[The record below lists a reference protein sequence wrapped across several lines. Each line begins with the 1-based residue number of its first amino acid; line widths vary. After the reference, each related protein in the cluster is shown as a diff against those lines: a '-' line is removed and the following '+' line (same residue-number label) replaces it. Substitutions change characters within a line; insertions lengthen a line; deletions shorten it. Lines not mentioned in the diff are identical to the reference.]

1 MWREL
6 RFLHKKYFFIVE
18 KEAFLSSCQLHIV
31 PREKSD
37 EQLLQ
42 EMRKNGWNANSRW
55 IRESYQDWIYQQEE
69 DIGEEYLEL
78 QKRKR
83 ALDECID
90 KNGYKK

>member
-1 MWREL
+1 M
-6 RFLHKKYFFIVE
+6 K
-18 KEAFLSSCQLHIV
+18 
-31 PREKSD
+31 
-37 EQLLQ
+37 
-42 EMRKNGWNANSRW
+42 KNGWNANSRW

-90 KNGYKK
+90 KNAYKK

>member
-1 MWREL
+1 MPTVGE
-6 RFLHKKYFFIVE
+6 
-18 KEAFLSSCQLHIV
+18 
-31 PREKSD
+31 
-37 EQLLQ
+37 
-42 EMRKNGWNANSRW
+42 
-55 IRESYQDWIYQQEE
+55 DWIYQQEE